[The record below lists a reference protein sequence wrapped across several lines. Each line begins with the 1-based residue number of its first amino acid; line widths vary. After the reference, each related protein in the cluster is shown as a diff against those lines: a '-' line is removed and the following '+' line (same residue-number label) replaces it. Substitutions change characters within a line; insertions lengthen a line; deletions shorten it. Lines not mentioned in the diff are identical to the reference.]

1 VRTAYFRAISILL
14 TTLALGLGMRLTAQI
29 RPMEDLVV
37 PAAEDA
43 GTILEAELFASYSL
57 DELRRSTPG
66 FFEHY
71 EVPEPVLPV
80 QHWKLRFYSTD
91 TDGSQVIIHAQLFV
105 PEIDGSREFPAYVFA
120 SGTTGLSDAS
130 APSLEIPEEERW
142 GWYTQNM
149 LAYAAQGFIVMFP
162 DYTGFNDPE
171 RTQRYFSKY
180 AEGYMML
187 DAIRAM
193 NSFFDEDLGEGT
205 GARPDGHVFT
215 AGYSQ
220 GGHAAMAAADIRPL
234 YSPDVPLTG
243 VITFGSTNDVEAL
256 FREGVAYG
264 PLILYSYREIYGE
277 EAIDIGR
284 YLLPRW
290 IENFEIEA
298 QGRLPE
304 FQATYGFSQE
314 RVFTPEFRDA
324 LNNRTVERDFPELYA
339 LMAENHT
346 GHSGHGLPSLIIQ
359 GGRDFIVT
367 TATQAIFVNR
377 LRELGSQVRFLVYP
391 NATHRYTRHAGFRA
405 TVWWMNELSGRNN

>member
-1 VRTAYFRAISILL
+1 
-14 TTLALGLGMRLTAQI
+14 
-29 RPMEDLVV
+29 
-37 PAAEDA
+37 
-43 GTILEAELFASYSL
+43 
-57 DELRRSTPG
+57 
-66 FFEHY
+66 
-71 EVPEPVLPV
+71 
-80 QHWKLRFYSTD
+80 
-91 TDGSQVIIHAQLFV
+91 
-105 PEIDGSREFPAYVFA
+105 
-120 SGTTGLSDAS
+120 
-130 APSLEIPEEERW
+130 
-142 GWYTQNM
+142 
-149 LAYAAQGFIVMFP
+149 
-162 DYTGFNDPE
+162 
-171 RTQRYFSKY
+171 
-180 AEGYMML
+180 
-187 DAIRAM
+187 
-193 NSFFDEDLGEGT
+193 
-205 GARPDGHVFT
+205 
-215 AGYSQ
+215 
-220 GGHAAMAAADIRPL
+220 
-234 YSPDVPLTG
+234 
-243 VITFGSTNDVEAL
+243 
-256 FREGVAYG
+256 VAYG

-277 EAIDIGR
+277 DAIDIGR